1 MRYSCK
7 AGLRDLKFASLE
19 NERSDSQLPGLSAN
33 GKGISLE
40 GLADDISGHRA
51 ENENESY

>member
-19 NERSDSQLPGLSAN
+19 NEWSDSQLPGLSAN